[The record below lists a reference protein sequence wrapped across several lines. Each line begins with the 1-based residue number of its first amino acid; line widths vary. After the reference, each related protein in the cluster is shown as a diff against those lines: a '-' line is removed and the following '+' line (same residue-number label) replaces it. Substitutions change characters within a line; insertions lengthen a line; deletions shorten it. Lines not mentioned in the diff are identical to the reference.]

1 MVGIQSFVHGKYA
14 AAALARIW
22 SGEATLPSR
31 QTLWRQFWQTVE
43 QRGGLGKGFNWL
55 NAEGQRQALLFFAS
69 LVNEAALRHG
79 GAAIELP
86 PDV

>member
-14 AAALARIW
+14 AAALAKVW

-31 QTLWRQFWQTVE
+31 KILWEQFWRTVE
-43 QRGGLGKGFNWL
+43 ERGGLGKGFNWL

-69 LVNEAALRHG
+69 WVNEAALRNG
-79 GAAIELP
+79 GATIELP